1 MASVDTTAE
10 TAMWDLYEK
19 SKHPEVQDKLY
30 GEIESNIGDNETN
43 DNKIIQ
49 RVPYLRACL
58 KEVFRFHP
66 LVPLL
71 SRTTQSD
78 LILSGYDIPRGT
90 VVMML
95 LGNIKQNEIFEDS
108 HLFKPER

>member
-66 LVPLL
+66 LVPCSVARHSL
-71 SRTTQSD
+71 T
-78 LILSGYDIPRGT
+78 
-90 VVMML
+90 
-95 LGNIKQNEIFEDS
+95 
-108 HLFKPER
+108 